1 MQGDSECRA
10 VKFYSPRDSGLN
22 LLLFS
27 ERTDQVQVVD
37 IASGFKRKQILAG
50 TAPLLPPL
58 VPFRQL
64 SIFLL
69 ILLPL
74 SQIILFFFQH

>member
-37 IASGFKRKQILAG
+37 ITSGFKRKQILAG
-50 TAPLLPPL
+50 TAPPSL
-58 VPFRQL
+58 F
-64 SIFLL
+64 SC
-69 ILLPL
+69 PL
-74 SQIILFFFQH
+74 SSAIYFSFGFATSYHK